1 MRSESSRL
9 ANMIARG
16 RANESSRIANL
27 IADQRACQVAETL
40 AKAANISEK
49 DCSVCVKLDLSGG
62 FIGNTLRKPVPSSG
76 TALAS
81 QLHACE
87 LRGGAVYGPEYGV
100 PESVRVARLQQR
112 TQDLSTD
119 PSNPDSRF
127 SMYRRPF
134 IEICPPIPQWYYT
147 AGEPVSQGKSC
158 PLPNKP
164 DNMILPG

>member
-9 ANMIARG
+9 ANMIARS

-27 IADQRACQVAETL
+27 IADRRECEVAQAL
-40 AKAANISEK
+40 ARAANISEK

-62 FIGNTLRKPVPSSG
+62 FVGNTNTRPVPDCG

-81 QLHACE
+81 RIHACE
-87 LRGGAVYGPEYGV
+87 LRGGTVNGPEYGV
-100 PESVRVARLQQR
+100 PDSVWVARLQQR
-112 TQDLSTD
+112 TLDLSTD
-119 PSNPDSRF
+119 PSNPESRF

-134 IEICPPIPQWYYT
+134 IQVCPPIPQWYYT
-147 AGEPVSQGKSC
+147 AGEPVPQGKSC

>member
-9 ANMIARG
+9 ANMIAHSRQS
-16 RANESSRIANL
+16 ESSRVANL
-27 IADQRACQVAETL
+27 IAKNRECMVAEAL
-40 AKAANISEK
+40 AKAAKISEK
-49 DCSVCVKLDLSGG
+49 DCSVCVHLDLSGG
-62 FIGNTLRKPVPSSG
+62 FIGNTNNKPVPSSG
-76 TALAS
+76 AALQS
-81 QLHACE
+81 KLHNCE
-87 LRGGAVYGPEYGV
+87 LQGRNINGVETGV
-100 PESVRVARLQQR
+100 PESVRIARLQQR

-134 IEICPPIPQWYYT
+134 IEICPAIPQWYYT
-147 AGEPVSQGKSC
+147 AGEPVSQGKAC